1 MNKII
6 RTYFYTIVG
15 AISGLIGWQASNL
28 IGLSLTDNVYLN
40 EIPVGAMIGLVFG
53 ILLGAL
59 RGMFTR
65 NWVKVLKGLLP
76 GAILG
81 LVAGAAALPL
91 SELVF
96 QTAGAGLLGR
106 ALGWGFFG
114 LIIGMVSGLTG
125 GGQLWKAAL
134 GGLIGGVSGVR

>member
-6 RTYFYTIVG
+6 RTYFYMIVG

-59 RGMFTR
+59 EGLLTR
-65 NWVKVLKGLLP
+65 NWVKILKGLLP

-81 LVAGAAALPL
+81 GSSSPPEPVCLAGHWAGASSA
-91 SELVF
+91 
-96 QTAGAGLLGR
+96 
-106 ALGWGFFG
+106 
-114 LIIGMVSGLTG
+114 
-125 GGQLWKAAL
+125 
-134 GGLIGGVSGVR
+134 